1 MSDLDSQFNS
11 EVGKRLF
18 ALRTAAGMTQE
29 KLAEMIGVESNS
41 VHRYETAQRSM
52 NLFTAAKI
60 AQVFGVS
67 IDNLA
72 FDNKTDIEKKAAVI
86 FHQLSVGDQ
95 CTFLRLMTGIL
106 KEST

>member
-60 AQVFGVS
+60 AQVFGVA
-67 IDNLA
+67 IDTLVL
-72 FDNKTDIEKKAAVI
+72 DSKTSIEKKAEVI
-86 FHQLSVGDQ
+86 FHQLSEEDQ
-95 CTFLRLMTGIL
+95 RTFLRLMSAL
-106 KEST
+106 PKESA

>member
-1 MSDLDSQFNS
+1 MSDLVSQFNS

-60 AQVFGVS
+60 AQVFDVS

>member
-1 MSDLDSQFNS
+1 MRDLVSQFNS

-18 ALRTAAGMTQE
+18 ALRTAAGITQE
-29 KLAEMIGVESNS
+29 KLAEMIGVESNT

-52 NLFTAAKI
+52 SLFTAAKI

-72 FDNKTDIEKKAAVI
+72 FDNKTDIEKKAEVT
-86 FHQLSVGDQ
+86 FHQLSEEDQ
-95 CTFLRLMTGIL
+95 RTFLRLMSAIQ
-106 KEST
+106 KESA